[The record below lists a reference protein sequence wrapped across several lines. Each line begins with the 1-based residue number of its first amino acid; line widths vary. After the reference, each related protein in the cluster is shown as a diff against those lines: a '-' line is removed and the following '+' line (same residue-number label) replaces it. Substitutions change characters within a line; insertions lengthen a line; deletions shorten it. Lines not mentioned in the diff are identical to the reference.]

1 MMEISIM
8 RLETNDVGRQIL
20 YGRYGR
26 KAGCREADGR
36 GSMVPVGRE
45 QAAINAKQS

>member
-1 MMEISIM
+1 MTLAVKSFMEGTAEK
-8 RLETNDVGRQIL
+8 LGVGKRT
-20 YGRYGR
+20 GG
-26 KAGCREADGR
+26 